1 MHLYHQIFHEKVTD
15 HLMFSNILKV
25 TCILPVYAFIGKLQ
39 KEQYFTPCTI
49 LVAECLLTDNP

>member
-1 MHLYHQIFHEKVTD
+1 
-15 HLMFSNILKV
+15 MFSNISKV